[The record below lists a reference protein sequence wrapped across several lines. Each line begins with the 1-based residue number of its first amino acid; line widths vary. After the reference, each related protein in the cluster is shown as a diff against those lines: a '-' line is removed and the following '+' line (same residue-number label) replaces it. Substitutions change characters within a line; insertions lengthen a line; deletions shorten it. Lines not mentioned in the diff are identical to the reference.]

1 MGSLSWSGTSP
12 ASGAS
17 GETPGRLAVCPR
29 LEARGIAKYYDH
41 FVALDGIDLVFEAG
55 EFVVVLGRNGAGK
68 TTLLRV
74 LGLIVKP
81 SAGELRFDGRPL
93 SDCSPA
99 LKARVGFVGHESFL
113 YDELTIGE
121 NLRFYARLY
130 GLVDGT
136 RAIESR
142 LEELGLADRAGE
154 LVRNLSR
161 GLRQRVAIA
170 RALLH
175 EPDLLLL
182 DEPAT
187 GLDAPTSERFYALLA
202 RLHAAGH
209 SVVLSSHEFT
219 HSLSLA
225 SRVVLLER
233 GQVIFNGQNS
243 PEARAVVAGRLG
255 SAGA

>member
-1 MGSLSWSGTSP
+1 MGSVSWNGTSP
-12 ASGAS
+12 PGRAG

-29 LEARGIAKYYDH
+29 LEARGIAKYYGH
-41 FVALDGIDLVFEAG
+41 FVALDGIDLTLEPG

-81 SAGELRFDGRPL
+81 SAGELRFDGTPL
-93 SDCSPA
+93 ADCSPA
-99 LKARVGFVGHESFL
+99 LKARLGFVGHESFL
-113 YDELTIGE
+113 YDELTVQE
-121 NLRFYARLY
+121 NLGFYARLY
-130 GLVDGT
+130 GLADGAQ
-136 RAIESR
+136 AIEHR

-175 EPDLLLL
+175 EPGLLLL
-182 DEPAT
+182 DEAAT
-187 GLDAPTSERFYALLA
+187 GLDVPTSERFYSLLG

-209 SVVLSSHEFT
+209 SVVLSSHDFT
-219 HSLSLA
+219 RSLDVA
-225 SRVVLLER
+225 RRVVLLER
-233 GQVIFNGQNS
+233 GQVVFDGQNN
-243 PEARAVVAGRLG
+243 PEARAVVAAQLG
-255 SAGA
+255 LGGA